1 MIIKFKNLIK
11 LTRQSLTHDSRIQNR
26 LIIYWISMVLVLIG
40 VLFLVMAM
48 TGVFSTSEKRLSA
61 ELSMS

>member
-11 LTRQSLTHDSRIQNR
+11 LTRKSLTHDGRIQNR

-48 TGVFSTSEKRLSA
+48 LE
-61 ELSMS
+61 